1 MGLSDFWEVESAA
14 ILNYHVGNAPEP
26 RAMSTLQKE
35 GIMNYSHVARQ
46 DTGTAGFEKAFQ
58 QALRSVRSFLEI
70 NKKIVPKARNNDAMG
85 R

>member
-1 MGLSDFWEVESAA
+1 MAEAVFQNQVREMGLSDFWEVESAA

-46 DTGTAGFEKAFQ
+46 VS
-58 QALRSVRSFLEI
+58 RS
-70 NKKIVPKARNNDAMG
+70 
-85 R
+85 